1 MGDIF
6 RQMIPKITKETG
18 KATRKSGEEITWK
31 DVDYDKLKALRQ
43 SSPRVTS
50 WDVREGEGAGW
61 RSDNNRIPV
70 NDSKGGVGM
79 QIHPTTSEVRR
90 ALRPIAQAAESIRNA
105 IDPYTGFSEAF
116 MSNQSTPLPSSQRSV
131 SPISQARDS
140 SQEDSTTQ
148 YMGRPLSDDD
158 DNSPKVGQI
167 L

>member
-1 MGDIF
+1 MGDF
-6 RQMIPKITKETG
+6 MKAFMPKRTG
-18 KATRKSGEEITWK
+18 DAKRESGENITWR
-31 DVDYDKLKALRQ
+31 DVDYDKLRAGRISRPGGIRLK
-43 SSPRVTS
+43 S
-50 WDVREGEGAGW
+50 WDMRG
-61 RSDNNRIPV
+61 RDDNANIGV
-70 NDSKGGVGM
+70 NDSKGGVGGM
-79 QIHPTTSEVRR
+79 FFPSTEEVRQS
-90 ALRPIAQAAESIRNA
+90 LRPIAEAAESVRNA

-116 MSNQSTPLPSSQRSV
+116 MSNQPTPQSTPLPSSQRSV

>member
-6 RQMIPKITKETG
+6 RQMIPKMTKTTG
-18 KATRKSGEEITWK
+18 DAKRESGEDINWR
-31 DVDYDKLKALRQ
+31 DVDYDKLKASRH
-43 SSPRVTS
+43 SHPNVTS
-50 WDVREGEGAGW
+50 WDVKPEYRNDYG
-61 RSDNNRIPV
+61 SIPV
-70 NDSKGGVGM
+70 NDSKGGVGGW
-79 QIHPTTSEVRR
+79 IHPSTEEVRQS
-90 ALRPIAQAAESIRNA
+90 LRPVVEAVRNV

>member
-6 RQMIPKITKETG
+6 RQMMPKITKTTG
-18 KATRKSGEEITWK
+18 NAKRESGEDINWR
-31 DVDYDKLKALRQ
+31 DVDYDKLKASRHSHPQ
-43 SSPRVTS
+43 ISS
-50 WDVREGEGAGW
+50 WDLKPEYRNDYGSV
-61 RSDNNRIPV
+61 PV
-70 NDSKGGVGM
+70 NDSKGGVGGW
-79 QIHPTTSEVRR
+79 IHPSTDEVRKSLKPVVE
-90 ALRPIAQAAESIRNA
+90 AVRNV

-116 MSNQSTPLPSSQRSV
+116 RSNQPTPMSSQPTPLPSSQGSV

-140 SQEDSTTQ
+140 FQEENVTE

>member
-6 RQMIPKITKETG
+6 RQMIPKMTKTTG
-18 KATRKSGEEITWK
+18 DAKRESGEDINWR
-31 DVDYDKLKALRQ
+31 DVDYDKLKASRH
-43 SSPRVTS
+43 SHPNVTS
-50 WDVREGEGAGW
+50 WDVKPEYRNDYG
-61 RSDNNRIPV
+61 SIPV
-70 NDSKGGVGM
+70 NDSKGGVGGW
-79 QIHPTTSEVRR
+79 IHPSTEEVRQS
-90 ALRPIAQAAESIRNA
+90 LRPVVEAVRNV

-140 SQEDSTTQ
+140 QEDSTTQ

>member
-31 DVDYDKLKALRQ
+31 DVDYDKLKASRHSHPQ
-43 SSPRVTS
+43 ISS
-50 WDVREGEGAGW
+50 WDLKPEYRNDYG
-61 RSDNNRIPV
+61 SIPV
-70 NDSKGGVGM
+70 NDSKGGVGGW
-79 QIHPTTSEVRR
+79 IHPSTEEVRQS
-90 ALRPIAQAAESIRNA
+90 LRPVVEAVSNV

-116 MSNQSTPLPSSQRSV
+116 MSNQSTPQSTPLPSSQRSV

-140 SQEDSTTQ
+140 LKEDNTTE

-158 DNSPKVGQI
+158 DDSPRVGQI

>member
-1 MGDIF
+1 MGDFMKMAI
-6 RQMIPKITKETG
+6 QNTG
-18 KATRKSGEEITWK
+18 DAKRESGEYITWK
-31 DVDYDKLKALRQ
+31 DIDYDKLHASRNARPGTR
-43 SSPRVTS
+43 SWNMTRGAAAGDDDRV
-50 WDVREGEGAGW
+50 R
-61 RSDNNRIPV
+61 V
-70 NDSKGGVGM
+70 NDSKGGLGGLVF
-79 QIHPTTSEVRR
+79 PSTAEVRQS
-90 ALRPIAQAAESIRNA
+90 LRPVVEAVSNV

-140 SQEDSTTQ
+140 LQEDSTTQ

>member
-1 MGDIF
+1 MGFGDLLKQAVK
-6 RQMIPKITKETG
+6 RTG
-18 KATRKSGEEITWK
+18 DATRESGENITWA
-31 DVDYDKLKALRQ
+31 DVDYDKLR
-43 SSPRVTS
+43 SSRLSNPNITG
-50 WDVREGEGAGW
+50 WDMRGRDDSANIG
-61 RSDNNRIPV
+61 V
-70 NDSKGGVGM
+70 NDSKGGVGGM
-79 QIHPTTSEVRR
+79 FFPSTQEVRQS
-90 ALRPIAQAAESIRNA
+90 LRPIAESVRNV

-158 DNSPKVGQI
+158 DNSPRVGQI

>member
-1 MGDIF
+1 M
-6 RQMIPKITKETG
+6 
-18 KATRKSGEEITWK
+18 
-31 DVDYDKLKALRQ
+31 RQ
-43 SSPRVTS
+43 S
-50 WDVREGEGAGW
+50 
-61 RSDNNRIPV
+61 
-70 NDSKGGVGM
+70 
-79 QIHPTTSEVRR
+79 
-90 ALRPIAQAAESIRNA
+90 LRPVVEAVSNV

-140 SQEDSTTQ
+140 LQEDSTTQ